1 MFRSCRF
8 PYIKLSSSCS
18 SPLVK
23 KNWKGLLLFKGNSA
37 AAAHPSPLVV
47 RRGLRYGTSHLREQT
62 LRISRRP
69 AGMMGGDRGPRGQ
82 TAAERRGGEPSG
94 RGGSVVLRLG
104 LCLILAAA
112 SAAQE
117 TSTRRDSNGV
127 VLIFPSASH
136 PYTSF
141 VAPSG
146 RHCGYLNVKEAASL
160 PEKGRR
166 IVLVD
171 GLGLAYYF
179 VLSSVSVRSTRPSQ
193 R

>member
-1 MFRSCRF
+1 MVDCRGVQRV
-8 PYIKLSSSCS
+8 C
-18 SPLVK
+18 V
-23 KNWKGLLLFKGNSA
+23 A
-37 AAAHPSPLVV
+37 
-47 RRGLRYGTSHLREQT
+47 
-62 LRISRRP
+62 
-69 AGMMGGDRGPRGQ
+69 M
-82 TAAERRGGEPSG
+82 
-94 RGGSVVLRLG
+94 RLG
-104 LCLILAAA
+104 LWLILAAA

-146 RHCGYLNVKEAASL
+146 RHCGYLNVNDAASL
-160 PEKGRR
+160 PAKGRR

-179 VLSSVSVRSTRPSQ
+179 VLTSVSARSTKPALRSPPSPQ
-193 R
+193 PPLFLLD

>member
-1 MFRSCRF
+1 M
-8 PYIKLSSSCS
+8 
-18 SPLVK
+18 
-23 KNWKGLLLFKGNSA
+23 
-37 AAAHPSPLVV
+37 
-47 RRGLRYGTSHLREQT
+47 
-62 LRISRRP
+62 
-69 AGMMGGDRGPRGQ
+69 
-82 TAAERRGGEPSG
+82 
-94 RGGSVVLRLG
+94 VLRLG